1 MKKFVSLT
9 FVFLPL
15 IATVGCSSSDDAAS
29 DQAMSDTTLS
39 DMTTVA
45 PTTDTTAPMSDAMLP
60 VENVVIDVR
69 TPAEFA
75 EGHLDGAV
83 NMDLEGGM
91 FEQQFSSFSKEGTY
105 SIYCRSGRRSAVAVQ
120 MMKDAGYTYVIDLGG
135 LEEAQEATGLEIV
148 K

>member
-15 IATVGCSSSDDAAS
+15 IVTVGCSSSDEATS
-29 DQAMSDTTLS
+29 DNAMSDTTMVVQS
-39 DMTTVA
+39 
-45 PTTDTTAPMSDAMLP
+45 TDTTTPASDAMMP

-69 TPAEFA
+69 SPAEFA

-83 NMDLEGGM
+83 NLDLEGGV
-91 FEQQFSSFSKEGTY
+91 FEQQFSSLSKDGTY
-105 SIYCRSGRRSAVAVQ
+105 SIYCRSGRRSAVAVE

-135 LEEAQEATGLEIV
+135 LEDAQQATGLEIV

>member
-15 IATVGCSSSDDAAS
+15 VATLGCSSADDTTS
-29 DQAMSDTTLS
+29 DQAKSDTTL
-39 DMTTVA
+39 A
-45 PTTDTTAPMSDAMLP
+45 AQTTDTTAPVSDSMMP
-60 VENVVIDVR
+60 VENIVIDVR

-83 NMDLEGGM
+83 NMDLEGGV
-91 FEQQFSSFSKEGTY
+91 FEQQFSSLSKDGTY
-105 SIYCRSGRRSAVAVQ
+105 AIYCRSGRRSAVAVQ
-120 MMKDAGYTYVIDLGG
+120 MMKDAGYTFVIDLGSV
-135 LEEAQEATGLEIV
+135 EEAQEATGLEIV

>member
-15 IATVGCSSSDDAAS
+15 IATVGCSSSDEAS
-29 DQAMSDTTLS
+29 TDETVVGTT
-39 DMTTVA
+39 MTTQS
-45 PTTDTTAPMSDAMLP
+45 TDTTAPTDAASAP
-60 VENVVIDVR
+60 VDNMVIDVR
-69 TPAEFA
+69 TPGEFA

-83 NMDLEGGM
+83 NLDLEGGV
-91 FEQQFSSFSKEGTY
+91 FEQQFSKLSKDGTY

-120 MMKDAGYTYVIDLGG
+120 MMKDAGYTFVIDLGG
-135 LEEAQEATGLEIV
+135 LEDAKAATGLDIV

>member
-15 IATVGCSSSDDAAS
+15 IATVGCSSSDEAS
-29 DQAMSDTTLS
+29 TDETVVGTT
-39 DMTTVA
+39 MTTQA
-45 PTTDTTAPMSDAMLP
+45 TDTTAPTDAASAP
-60 VENVVIDVR
+60 VDNIVIDVR
-69 TPAEFA
+69 TPGEFA

-83 NMDLEGGM
+83 NLDLEGGV
-91 FEQQFSSFSKEGTY
+91 FEQQFSKLSKDGTY

-120 MMKDAGYTYVIDLGG
+120 MMKDAGYTFVIDLGG
-135 LEEAQEATGLEIV
+135 LEDAKAATGLDIV

>member
-15 IATVGCSSSDDAAS
+15 IATVGCSSSDEAS
-29 DQAMSDTTLS
+29 TDETVVGTT
-39 DMTTVA
+39 MTTQA
-45 PTTDTTAPMSDAMLP
+45 TDTTAPTDAASAP
-60 VENVVIDVR
+60 VDNMVIDVR
-69 TPAEFA
+69 TPGEFA

-83 NMDLEGGM
+83 NLDLEGGV
-91 FEQQFSSFSKEGTY
+91 FEQQFSKLSKDGTY

-120 MMKDAGYTYVIDLGG
+120 MMKDAGYTFVIDLGG
-135 LEEAQEATGLEIV
+135 LEDAKAATGLDIV

>member
-15 IATVGCSSSDDAAS
+15 IATVGCSSSDEASTDETVVGTTMTTQATDATAPTDAAS
-29 DQAMSDTTLS
+29 
-39 DMTTVA
+39 A
-45 PTTDTTAPMSDAMLP
+45 PVDNM
-60 VENVVIDVR
+60 VIDVR
-69 TPAEFA
+69 TPGEFA

-83 NMDLEGGM
+83 NLDLEGGV
-91 FEQQFSSFSKEGTY
+91 FEQQFSKLSKDGTY

-120 MMKDAGYTYVIDLGG
+120 MMKDAGYTFVIDLGG
-135 LEEAQEATGLEIV
+135 LEDAKAATGLDIV

>member
-15 IATVGCSSSDDAAS
+15 IATVGCSSSDEAS
-29 DQAMSDTTLS
+29 TDETVVGTT
-39 DMTTVA
+39 MTTQA
-45 PTTDTTAPMSDAMLP
+45 TDTTAPTDAASAP
-60 VENVVIDVR
+60 VDNMVIDVR
-69 TPAEFA
+69 TPGEFA

-83 NMDLEGGM
+83 NLDLEGGV
-91 FEQQFSSFSKEGTY
+91 FEQQFSKLSKDGTY

-120 MMKDAGYTYVIDLGG
+120 MMKDAGYTFVIDLSG
-135 LEEAQEATGLEIV
+135 LEDAKAATGLDIV

>member
-15 IATVGCSSSDDAAS
+15 VATIGCSSSDEAAP
-29 DQAMSDTTLS
+29 DQAMSDTT
-39 DMTTVA
+39 MVA
-45 PTTDTTAPMSDAMLP
+45 QSTDTTATAADAMMP

-83 NMDLEGGM
+83 NLDLEGGV
-91 FEQQFSSFSKEGTY
+91 FEQQFMSLSKDGTY

-120 MMKDAGYTYVIDLGG
+120 MMKDAGYTYIIDLGG

>member
-1 MKKFVSLT
+1 MKKLVSLT

-15 IATVGCSSSDDAAS
+15 VATVGCSSSDEATP
-29 DQAMSDTTLS
+29 DQAMSDTT
-39 DMTTVA
+39 MVA
-45 PTTDTTAPMSDAMLP
+45 QTTDTTAPASDTMMP

-69 TPAEFA
+69 TTAEFA

-83 NMDLEGGM
+83 NLDLEGGV
-91 FEQQFSSFSKEGTY
+91 FEQQFMSLGKDGTY

>member
-15 IATVGCSSSDDAAS
+15 VATVGCSSSDDAAS
-29 DQAMSDTTLS
+29 DREMSDTT
-39 DMTTVA
+39 MVA
-45 PTTDTTAPMSDAMLP
+45 QTTDTTAPVSDAMMP

-83 NMDLEGGM
+83 NMDLEGGV
-91 FEQQFSSFSKEGTY
+91 FEQQFSSLNKEGTY
-105 SIYCRSGRRSAVAVQ
+105 AIYCRSGRRSAVAVQ
-120 MMKDAGYTYVIDLGG
+120 LMKDAGYTYVIDLGG
-135 LEEAQEATGLEIV
+135 LEEAHEATGLEIV

>member
-15 IATVGCSSSDDAAS
+15 VLVVGCTSNSDETS
-29 DQAMSDTTLS
+29 TTES
-39 DMTTVA
+39 VVNTTM
-45 PTTDTTAPMSDAMLP
+45 PMQTSDTTAPADDTMLP
-60 VENVVIDVR
+60 AENVVIDVR

-83 NMDLEGGM
+83 NLDLEGGV
-91 FEQQFSSFSKEGTY
+91 FEKQLSTLSPDGTY
-105 SIYCRSGRRSAVAVQ
+105 SLYCRSGRRSAVAAE
-120 MMKDAGYTYVIDLGG
+120 MMKKAGFIYVIDLGG
-135 LEEAQEATGLEIV
+135 LEDAKAATGLEIV